1 MIKLRLLLAAL
12 TTAAVLTTPAIA
24 RQSQLTSHRLEAN
37 ANAFTATAAHNAY
50 GQACCRNRAGNL
62 RGVSE
67 RDVWGRWG
75 TYYGPMVF
83 AP

>member
-1 MIKLRLLLAAL
+1 MIKPKLLLAAL
-12 TTAAVLTTPAIA
+12 TTAAALTTPAIA
-24 RQSQLTSHRLEAN
+24 RQSQLTSHRFAAN
-37 ANAFTATAAHNAY
+37 ANTLTATAAYNAY

-67 RDVWGRWG
+67 RDVWG